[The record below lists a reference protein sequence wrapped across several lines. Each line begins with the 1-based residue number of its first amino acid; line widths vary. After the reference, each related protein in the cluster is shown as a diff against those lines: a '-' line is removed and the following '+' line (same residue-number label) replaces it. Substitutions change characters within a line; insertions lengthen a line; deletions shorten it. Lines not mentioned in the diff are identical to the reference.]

1 MVIFEYL
8 FVTYQARSLF
18 DLRALLAIG
27 LIINHGVVLVEVAK
41 RVGVS
46 TAAVSMA
53 PVFVSHV
60 LEGRSPL
67 KTGKVFEGAPSSSLA
82 YLASYHY

>member
-18 DLRALLAIG
+18 DLRALIAIG
-27 LIINHGVVLVEVAK
+27 LIINVLVEVAK
-41 RVGVS
+41 RVRVS

-53 PVFVSHV
+53 PVFVSHI
-60 LEGRSPL
+60 LKSRSPL
-67 KTGKVFEGAPSSSLA
+67 KTGTVFEGAPSSFLA